1 MRRIPFHSA
10 SRFSLLH
17 AGLLTACLSP
27 LLLSTPAH
35 AASRKCYLPNGDVEK
50 NDAPCF
56 PQNPESACCGGSE
69 YVCATNNMCAHY
81 QGGYYVI
88 GSCTDPTW
96 NNPACPGYC
105 FFRDHIHNS
114 VYRCT
119 EDTYCCLDG
128 PECNCTTNANT
139 QKIFDFLPPYSALV
153 GSSVSLNTAAQT
165 TSLFTPPGATPPPT
179 PSTPGTSSAQST
191 ESTES
196 TVLTTTGIESKST
209 TTARLSSG
217 SGTSGVNPTGA
228 GEGGAGGP
236 TPAPELPINQSNDN
250 DIGMKIGLGV
260 GIPLGVIAVLLAALV
275 YRLWKRGGGGN
286 VNAGPGSGPGG
297 AGSGYAS
304 GYTSEAGVGG
314 GSGGRAAAVG
324 AGGIAGFFSRMRRKE
339 DPASRIPMLANT
351 PAAAEVPDTSVNQP
365 MNGHGF
371 SPAYGHHKPNEIAMS
386 QTPRSVNEF
395 P

>member
-1 MRRIPFHSA
+1 MRRIPFYSS
-10 SRFSLLH
+10 SRFSFLH

-27 LLLSTPAH
+27 LLFSNPVH
-35 AASRKCYLPNGDVEK
+35 AASRKCYLPNGDVEEG
-50 NDAPCF
+50 DAPCF

-81 QGGYYVI
+81 KGGYYVI

-119 EDTYCCLDG
+119 DDTYCCLDG

-139 QKIFDFLPPYSALV
+139 QKIFDFLPSYSSLV

-179 PSTPGTSSAQST
+179 TSTSATSSA

-196 TVLTTTGIESKST
+196 TASTTTTGTESKFT
-209 TTARLSSG
+209 TPTRLSSG

-228 GEGGAGGP
+228 VEGAAGGP
-236 TPAPELPINQSNDN
+236 TPAPELPMNQYNDN

-275 YRLWKRGGGGN
+275 YRLWKRGAGGN

-304 GYTSEAGVGG
+304 GYTSDAG
-314 GSGGRAAAVG
+314 AAAG
-324 AGGIAGFFSRMRRKE
+324 AGGIAGFFSRMWRKD
-339 DPASRIPMLANT
+339 DPTSRIPMLANT
-351 PAAAEVPDTSVNQP
+351 PAAAEVPDTSMNQP

-371 SPAYGHHKPNEIAMS
+371 SLAYAHYKPDEIAMS
-386 QTPRSVNEF
+386 QTPRPVHEV